1 MKKLLPTLTLA
12 LTSAALATTYPLTV
26 TDDLGRTVTLQKE
39 PARVI
44 SVLPSDTETLCAI
57 GACDKLVAVDKN
69 SDFPAQV
76 TKLPKVGGLYDP
88 NVEAMVAQKPDL
100 VVVSKFGKLVEP
112 LTRAGVTV
120 VAVNPESYA
129 DVFSKTL
136 LLGKLVNRE
145 TQAINLIAK
154 LKSEIARTEAITKN
168 APRVKTYYEIDPTP
182 YTVGPNSFLGVL
194 LERAGAANIIPA
206 SLGDFPQISPELV
219 VREAPALIL
228 GVDPAVAA
236 GRPGW
241 NSIPAVKT
249 GRVLPIPR
257 DLDTILGR
265 PGPRLGQA
273 LAGLAR
279 LVHPELFK

>member
-1 MKKLLPTLTLA
+1 MKTLLPTLLLTLG
-12 LTSAALATTYPLTV
+12 SALAVSYPLTV

-57 GACDKLVAVDKN
+57 GACDKLVAVDQN
-69 SDFPAQV
+69 SDYPPQV
-76 TKLPKVGGLYDP
+76 EKLPKVGGLYDP

-154 LKSEIARTEAITKN
+154 LKTDIARTEAITKN
-168 APRVKTYYEIDPTP
+168 APKVKTYYEIDPTP

-194 LERAGAANIIPA
+194 LTKAGAVNIIPA

-219 VREAPALIL
+219 VQKAPALIL

-236 GRPGW
+236 KRPGW
-241 NSIPAVKT
+241 TTIPAVKN
-249 GRVLPIPR
+249 GRVLPIPKA
-257 DLDTILGR
+257 LDTILGR

-279 LVHPELFK
+279 LVHPELFR